1 MANINYSIIIPHYNI
16 PNLLLRCI
24 RSIPIRKDIQVI
36 VVDDCSPCQTEVFD
50 ALESLHRPYLEFY
63 STPIGGSAGRA
74 RNVGI
79 KHAKGTWLSFVDADD
94 LLTNDALAIL
104 DKHKDRIEDV
114 LYYQSVSV
122 MCDDI
127 AKPSGRHCFLY
138 HFDYYFKTGDE
149 SPLRLEFDAPWG
161 KFIKKSLIDRHQIR
175 FDEVRYSNDTFFSA
189 AIGVFAE
196 KVAVMEETLYLVT
209 EREGSLTADKMKT
222 VQEWKIRFHS
232 ALHVQNFFDE
242 NHISF
247 KRYAF
252 NDFMVVMW
260 NRDKSRYF
268 KEFFKLSIRN
278 QARILYCTIRSLRP

>member
-16 PNLLLRCI
+16 PNLLLRCV
-24 RSIPIRKDIQVI
+24 RSIPVREDIQVI
-36 VVDDCSPCQTEVFD
+36 VVDDCSSCRAEVFD
-50 ALESLHRPYLEFY
+50 ALKNLHHPYLEFY
-63 STPIGGSAGRA
+63 STPVGGSAGRA

-94 LLTNDALAIL
+94 LLTSDALAIL
-104 DKHKDRIEDV
+104 DKHKDRTEDV
-114 LYYQSVSV
+114 LYYQTVSV

-127 AKPSGRHCFLY
+127 TKPSGRHCFLY
-138 HFDYYFKTGDE
+138 HFDHYFKTGDE
-149 SPLRLEFDAPWG
+149 RPLRLEFDALWG
-161 KFIKKSLIDRHQIR
+161 KFVKKSLIDRYQIR

-189 AIGVFAE
+189 AIGVFAK
-196 KVAVMEETLYLVT
+196 KVAVMEENLYLVT

-222 VQEWKIRFHS
+222 IQEWKIRFYS

-260 NRDKSRYF
+260 DRDKSRYF

-278 QARILYCTIRSLRP
+278 QARILYCAIRSLRQ

>member
-1 MANINYSIIIPHYNI
+1 MPHINYSIIIPHYSI

-24 RSIPIRKDIQVI
+24 KSIPVREDIQVI

-50 ALESLHRPYLEFY
+50 TLKELQHPYLEFY
-63 STPIGGSAGRA
+63 STSVGGSAGRA

-79 KHAKGTWLSFVDADD
+79 RHAKGTWLSFVDADD
-94 LLTNDALAIL
+94 MLTDDALVIL
-104 DKHKDRIEDV
+104 DKYKDRTEDV

-127 AKPSGRHCFLY
+127 TQPSGRHCFLY
-138 HFDYYFKTGDE
+138 HFDHYFKTGDE
-149 SPLRLEFDAPWG
+149 RPLRLEFDAPWG
-161 KFIKKSLIDRHQIR
+161 KFIKKSLIDRYQIR

-196 KVAVMEETLYLVT
+196 KVAGMEEPLYIVT
-209 EREGSLTADKMKT
+209 EREGSLTSDKMKT
-222 VQEWKIRFHS
+222 IQEWEIRFHS
-232 ALHVQNFFDE
+232 ALHVQNLFDE

-260 NRDKSRYF
+260 NRNKCRYF

-278 QARILYCTIRSLRP
+278 QVRVLYCVTRNFLS